1 MQCQLSIPH
10 GKEARFNGSSRLT
23 NVSFCPGIQQTC
35 SRARWFAWHRSPCRH
50 RLSFLTKPA
59 YGPINWCC
67 SHGIASQFA
76 NIGWGGV
83 DLFFVLSGF
92 LITGILYDA
101 KGAPHYFSNFW
112 MRRVLRISPL
122 YYGVLIAI
130 FFIGPLIC
138 SYSSLVRQHLNEQ
151 IWAWAYGLNFYYA
164 LPSHVLI
171 NVFWL
176 QHFWSLA
183 IEEQFYL
190 IWPFVIF
197 FLKPKTAMCISA
209 FCIGLA
215 LLLRVILVVDHY
227 DPIVVWNLT
236 PCRMDGLALGC
247 LCALA
252 ARNFKLGSLLRSYYV
267 PGGNSSTAA

>member
-1 MQCQLSIPH
+1 MSHSAPESNKHVPALDGLRGIAVLVVIVYHFTAGHVSTSIGH
-10 GKEARFNGSSRLT
+10 
-23 NVSFCPGIQQTC
+23 SF
-35 SRARWFAWHRSPCRH
+35 
-50 RLSFLTKPA
+50 
-59 YGPINWCC
+59 
-67 SHGIASQFA
+67 HGIASQFA

-252 ARNFKLGSLLRSYYV
+252 ARNFKLGSLLKVARLSV
-267 PGGNSSTAA
+267 LFCGLGLIGILCWRRTWTGCPA